1 MEVLLL
7 EDVDRLGL
15 AGDIKKVADGYA
27 RNFLFPR
34 GLAELATPGAVKQA
48 EKLREATVRRQAQ
61 ALSEAQALAQQ
72 LDGMSVSFEARAGE
86 TDRLYGSITNVNI
99 AEALSEKAG
108 LEVDRRKIVMA
119 EPLKELGTHAVT
131 IHLAPE
137 AEAKVTVVI
146 VREDDIADS
155 EPPDTEPADEI
166 PEEVPATEE
175 EPEEKA
181 PDTQPPDTEPPDTE
195 PQDDASEREA
205 ATEED

>member
-7 EDVDRLGL
+7 EDVHRLGQ

-34 GLAELATPGAVKQA
+34 GLAVLATPGAVKQA
-48 EKLREATVRRQAQ
+48 EKQRQATARREAQ
-61 ALSEAQALAQQ
+61 ALSEAQALAQK
-72 LDGMSVSFEARAGE
+72 LDGMSVTFQARAGE
-86 TDRLYGSITNVNI
+86 KDRLYGSITNVNI
-99 AEALSEKAG
+99 ADALSEKVDQ
-108 LEVDRRKIVMA
+108 EVDRRKIVMS

-146 VREDDIADS
+146 EREEA
-155 EPPDTEPADEI
+155 TEDAES
-166 PEEVPATEE
+166 AEE
-175 EPEEKA
+175 EPEE
-181 PDTQPPDTEPPDTE
+181 
-195 PQDDASEREA
+195 EA